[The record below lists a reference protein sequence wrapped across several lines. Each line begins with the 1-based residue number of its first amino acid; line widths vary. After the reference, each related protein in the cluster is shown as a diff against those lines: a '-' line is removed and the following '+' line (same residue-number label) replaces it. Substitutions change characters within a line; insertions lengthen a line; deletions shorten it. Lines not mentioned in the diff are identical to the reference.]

1 MVLESGLTWI
11 VVYDF
16 FFYHCAEVSG
26 GHHEVAGYFTKVSA
40 LNLDVTEEGIAG
52 PSSNYRDRFCTY
64 SV

>member
-11 VVYDF
+11 VVYNF
-16 FFYHCAEVSG
+16 FFCHCAEVSG

-52 PSSNYRDRFCTY
+52 PSPNDHDCFWVY
-64 SV
+64 SF